1 MAATSSQATTGTV
14 GRNASTRIRSVIIAV
29 VTGAVVAVVLAAV
42 WMVFMAIFSTFD
54 ARQSRP
60 AVAIV
65 GALVGGV
72 VRWLHGAVG
81 SSAAPKGTRTP
92 LAHATGRIFIVG
104 SVAAVAW
111 LAATGLRPFGLES
124 VAGWGVVGSFVVW
137 ISTAFTV
144 ERMFYRI
151 PATDRVGGEV
161 MYASINGLRALGF
174 LFFTTIAAFPFYFMI
189 ASSLKTR
196 AELLQNPTNLAVD
209 FSQGLARVFVGYSE
223 VMTRFNFGRYIFNST
238 FVALFT
244 VIITL
249 IPAILG
255 AYAVTRLHFRGR
267 DLLSRSI
274 LLIYMFPA
282 IVLVIPLYSVFSQLG
297 LRDTL
302 PGLLVVYPAMTIPVA
317 LYMLRSY
324 FLTLPK
330 DIEEAGLIDGC
341 TRFEVI
347 WRITLPLS
355 VPALASVG
363 LYVFMIGWNEFLFA
377 FMFLDTPEIFT
388 LSRGVVSLNSQEVP
402 RQFLMAGAVIITV
415 PIMVLFFWFER
426 FLVGG
431 LSAGG
436 VKG

>member
-1 MAATSSQATTGTV
+1 MNRTT
-14 GRNASTRIRSVIIAV
+14 ASV
-29 VTGAVVAVVLAAV
+29 AAV
-42 WMVFMAIFSTFD
+42 IGALVAPVLLGIWNVMLAIFSD
-54 ARQSRP
+54 L
-60 AVAIV
+60 AVKPHTWLAALV
-65 GALVGGV
+65 GALVAVALRFDQLRGTGGRNHPRMRAVAIGGV
-72 VRWLHGAVG
+72 VALV
-81 SSAAPKGTRTP
+81 
-92 LAHATGRIFIVG
+92 
-104 SVAAVAW
+104 W
-111 LAATGLRPFGLES
+111 LALTGLRPFGP
-124 VAGWGVVGSFVVW
+124 AVVGAVLVW
-137 ISTAFTV
+137 VSTALV
-144 ERMFYRI
+144 IERIFGSMPTPR
-151 PATDRVGGEV
+151 RLGGEL
-161 MYASINGLRALGF
+161 MYASLEALRAGGL
-174 LFFTTIAAFPFYFMI
+174 LFFITIVLFPFYFMV
-189 ASSLKTR
+189 ASSLKAR
-196 AELLQNPTNLAVD
+196 AELLQNPTNLAID
-209 FSQGLARVFVGYSE
+209 LTQGLDRLLVGYRD
-223 VMTRFNFGRYIFNST
+223 VLVRFQFGRYVFNST
-238 FVALFT
+238 FIALFT
-244 VIITL
+244 VVLTL

-302 PGLLVVYPAMTIPVA
+302 PGLMVVYPAMTIPVA

-355 VPALASVG
+355 LPALASVG
-363 LYVFMIGWNEFLFA
+363 LYVFMIAWNEFLFA

-388 LSRGVVSLNSQEVP
+388 LSRGMVALNTQEVP

-431 LSAGG
+431 LAAGG